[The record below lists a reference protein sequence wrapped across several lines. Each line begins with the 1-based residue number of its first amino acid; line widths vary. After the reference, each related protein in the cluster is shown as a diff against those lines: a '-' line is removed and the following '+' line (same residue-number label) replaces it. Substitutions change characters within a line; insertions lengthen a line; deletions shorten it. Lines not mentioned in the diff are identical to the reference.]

1 VKDLRQLSGGE
12 RSFATVCFA
21 LALGELTASPF
32 RAMDEFDVFM
42 DAVARRVAMASL
54 FEAAAAAPHLQ
65 FLFLTP
71 QDVGAVGE
79 AVASLAINGVAL
91 PEGFVK
97 IMVMPRPR
105 PVGGRAAAAVEE
117 RGEGGGG
124 GD

>member
-1 VKDLRQLSGGE
+1 
-12 RSFATVCFA
+12 
-21 LALGELTASPF
+21 
-32 RAMDEFDVFM
+32 MDEFDVFM